1 MLEKG
6 ERKEGEINLK
16 MGLDRIEIIFV
27 ESTVRVVVR
36 TCRGNFNLKI
46 MTKIGLTDSTPSSS
60 SQIR

>member
-27 ESTVRVVVR
+27 ESTVVVR